1 MISSRQIKA
10 ARALLGWKGQDLAD
24 KSGVGITTLRRY
36 EAQDGMPNANKF
48 VRPLQSLTVAT
59 IERRVA
65 SLSSIFNLTKST
77 NPTKE
82 PVVILTFKKTSKK
95 IWKTSKTSNTSNL

>member
-36 EAQDGMPNANKF
+36 ETQDGVPNANKF
-48 VRPLQSLTVAT
+48 VIKAIKGCLEGEGIVFSGDPIESPGVSLNQ
-59 IERRVA
+59 E
-65 SLSSIFNLTKST
+65 
-77 NPTKE
+77 E
-82 PVVILTFKKTSKK
+82 
-95 IWKTSKTSNTSNL
+95 

>member
-36 EAQDGMPNANKF
+36 EAQEGVPNANKF
-48 VRPLQSLTVAT
+48 VIKAIKGCLEDAGVVFSGDPIKSPGVSLNQ
-59 IERRVA
+59 ED
-65 SLSSIFNLTKST
+65 
-77 NPTKE
+77 
-82 PVVILTFKKTSKK
+82 
-95 IWKTSKTSNTSNL
+95 

>member
-36 EAQDGMPNANKF
+36 ETQDGVPNANTF
-48 VRPLQSLTVAT
+48 VIKAIKDCFEDAGIVFSGDPVKSPGVSL
-59 IERRVA
+59 
-65 SLSSIFNLTKST
+65 NQKD
-77 NPTKE
+77 
-82 PVVILTFKKTSKK
+82 
-95 IWKTSKTSNTSNL
+95 